1 MRAGEVELLEGE
13 GVLLDSG
20 PVVLTNQR
28 LVARETALKGNPPAS
43 AFLRDIASFR
53 RVQGGDE
60 SKLPRGMK
68 LLAVGVA
75 FLLLTFIIP
84 LISGNEDTP
93 PPLAT
98 PAQGTETP
106 GSDAQDPAAQD
117 DGRPLSIANIATSI
131 SFLIGAL
138 ALIFGFYYIAANY
151 IRVRPHTVVVFQVPG
166 GEDIPVKFPG
176 WDNPDVETL
185 TRRFVRAK
193 RGM

>member
-1 MRAGEVELLEGE
+1 MRTGEVELMAGE
-13 GVLLDSG
+13 NVLLDSG
-20 PVVLTNQR
+20 LVVLTNQR

-53 RVQGGDE
+53 RIQGGDE
-60 SKLPRGMK
+60 SKMQRGVK
-68 LLAVGVA
+68 LLALGVA
-75 FLLLTFIIP
+75 FLLLTLIIP
-84 LISGNEDTP
+84 LISGSDDTP
-93 PPLAT
+93 PPPPTQTQDAGAT
-98 PAQGTETP
+98 
-106 GSDAQDPAAQD
+106 QDED
-117 DGRPLSIANIATSI
+117 GGRPLSVANIATSI

-138 ALIFGFYYIAANY
+138 ALIFGFYYVAANFM
-151 IRVRPHTVVVFQVPG
+151 RVRPHTVVVFQVPG